1 MKVRF
6 PTNVLSD
13 ILIHSGENLKNPKV
27 YSLTG
32 SGIIHRKPVADDGK
46 SLRSVKSSIKSRQSG
61 EDSSLEA
68 PQSSVLTRTPTSFE
82 TKLGDEISL
91 DRSREFVRDLPS
103 MSSAQEN
110 IERVV
115 AQPF

>member
-6 PTNVLSD
+6 PANVLND
-13 ILIHSGENLKNPKV
+13 ILIHLGENLKNPKV

-61 EDSSLEA
+61 EDSFLEA
-68 PQSSVLTRTPTSFE
+68 SQSRSALTRTPTSFE
-82 TKLGDEISL
+82 TKLGDKMSL
-91 DRSREFVRDLPS
+91 DQSREFVRDLPS
-103 MSSAQEN
+103 MSSA
-110 IERVV
+110 
-115 AQPF
+115 